1 MSEKETRSVL
11 SLLNPRC
18 VPGLLRFELSQTI
31 LLMIFQEILSG
42 INSQCPGAVEYWDF
56 FFLSFFFFQKKKKTG
71 FFLAC
76 LFESENFISFISSLL
91 APNLFLHQR
100 LQEGRFKEQ
109 LTFRSRLHLHCVS
122 DGSCHFCQYCG
133 KPLATGR
140 CVCCC
145 KLIQIS

>member
-1 MSEKETRSVL
+1 MSEKETRSGL

-18 VPGLLRFELSQTI
+18 VPGLLLFELSQTI
-31 LLMIFQEILSG
+31 LLMIFPRNLVRDQQSVHWCCRILG
-42 INSQCPGAVEYWDF
+42 FF
-56 FFLSFFFFQKKKKTG
+56 FFLFFPKKKKKKTG
-71 FFLAC
+71 VFLAC

-91 APNLFLHQR
+91 APILFLHQH

-109 LTFRSRLHLHCVS
+109 LTFGSRLHLHCVS
-122 DGSCHFCQYCG
+122 DGSSHFCQYCG
-133 KPLATGR
+133 KPLATVR